1 MGEPKQERAIQTRA
15 VLLRAAAEVFDEYGY
30 AGASVSKILARA
42 GVTPGAMYFHFKNK
56 EALAE
61 AVINA
66 QPGTIVPHLESEGL
80 QRLVDL
86 TMVWSK
92 QLQVDPLLR
101 AGVRLVSEQSTF
113 GQHDA
118 TSYLEWA
125 RIMTEVLNDAAAKGE
140 LQAGV
145 RPEEVAEFVVQACTG
160 MQMFAEAASGR
171 TDLPERAVRM
181 WRLLLPGIAVPAVLA
196 RTRVDPD
203 RFHIVSAAV
212 AGTP

>member
-1 MGEPKQERAIQTRA
+1 MVGEPKQERAIQTRA
-15 VLLRAAAEVFDEYGY
+15 LLLRAAAEVFDEYGY
-30 AGASVSKILARA
+30 DGASVSKILARA

-66 QPGTIVPHLESEGL
+66 QPETIVPHLESEGL
-80 QRLVDL
+80 QRLVDI

-92 QLQVDPLLR
+92 QLQVDPVLR
-101 AGVRLVSEQSTF
+101 AGVRLVVERSTF
-113 GQHDA
+113 GEHDA
-118 TSYLEWA
+118 SSYLDWA
-125 RIMTEVLNDAAAKGE
+125 QIMTGVLDEAVRKGE

-145 RPEEVAEFVVQACTG
+145 RPEEVAQFVVGACTG
-160 MQMFAEAASGR
+160 IQLFAEAATRRS
-171 TDLPERAVRM
+171 DLPERAVRM

-203 RFHIVSAAV
+203 LFTVLGGAR
-212 AGTP
+212 